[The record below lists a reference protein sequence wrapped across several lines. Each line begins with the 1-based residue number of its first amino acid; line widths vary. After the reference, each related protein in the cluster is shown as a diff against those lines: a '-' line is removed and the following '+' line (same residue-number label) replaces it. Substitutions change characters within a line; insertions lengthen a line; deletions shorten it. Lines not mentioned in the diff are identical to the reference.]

1 MNMTSRI
8 HDIAII
14 GGGINGCGI
23 ARDAADR
30 LWQLTLEDL
39 HSGARNE
46 IAARAVVNAA
56 GPWVVPGAGLSER
69 EVDYLVANEWTESA
83 DDILWRRT
91 KLGLRLSLA
100 QREALAGHLAGP
112 RADRSPAGSTSK
124 SLAQLP

>member
-23 ARDAADR
+23 ARDAADH

-56 GPWVVPGAGLSER
+56 GPWVVQGAGLSER

-91 KLGLRLSLA
+91 KLGLSLSKTEKDALA
-100 QREALAGHLAGP
+100 QFMVQFM
-112 RADRSPAGSTSK
+112 
-124 SLAQLP
+124 AQSVPS

>member
-23 ARDAADR
+23 ARDAADH

-39 HSGARNE
+39 HSG
-46 IAARAVVNAA
+46 
-56 GPWVVPGAGLSER
+56 